1 MLDVM
6 KLIVLMLWLMVV
18 VVVVVGWKAE
28 VGV

>member
-18 VVVVVGWKAE
+18 VVVVGWKAE

>member
-6 KLIVLMLWLMVV
+6 KLIVLMLWLMM